1 MIKYYK
7 NYKIEIWEINDPS
20 NADATDFYG
29 YRVFNPKGENIWKD
43 TKDMGDEEACYEN
56 ACQDVNADLGDWKK
70 EKKREVAD
78 FFGGEVNDKI

>member
-29 YRVFNPKGENIWKD
+29 YRVFNPKGENIWED

-56 ACQDVNADLGDWKK
+56 ACQDIKVDLERTKWNTTNMISKLL
-70 EKKREVAD
+70 VT
-78 FFGGEVNDKI
+78 